1 MRYIIPPASS
11 GTAPGSPPCW
21 SYLENLQ
28 RGAPRGHPDQIS
40 EPPQLSPLEVKE
52 QRLYS
57 ELPQSW
63 VKLSFGGNSFPSL
76 VHKTLNLKLLCLGW
90 GFMAQPRGDNLWFF
104 WPRTMD
110 SNLEIL
116 TNHLAANLLDAW
128 WRTQTK
134 EASRN
139 MSSTKSRDATLRLLN
154 GTLSWTSCPWISQ
167 TEIKKD
173 NILCAFDFFIFVL
186 WYQKRYGVFFY
197 AGIVWKLRIL
207 LLWQPYLRLNFI
219 SWWDSVNPFSRQSS
233 SAPVNFCDAGPQPVT
248 QPPLGPLTFLG
259 LSFSQL
265 PLFSRCSVQKNWRQP
280 WRCHCSA
287 WVVAT
292 TTTWWESCELSSKSS
307 VMLGFMTIVPR
318 GRKEGSRQP

>member
-28 RGAPRGHPDQIS
+28 RGTPRGHPDQIS

-76 VHKTLNLKLLCLGW
+76 VHKTLNLKLLCLGR
-90 GFMAQPRGDNLWFF
+90 GFMAQPRGDNLWFSGREP
-104 WPRTMD
+104 WTQH
-110 SNLEIL
+110 LQIL

-139 MSSTKSRDATLRLLN
+139 MSSTKSRDATLRFLN
-154 GTLSWTSCPWISQ
+154 RTLSWTSCPWISQ
-167 TEIKKD
+167 TEIKKL
-173 NILCAFDFFIFVL
+173 IFCVPKPFHLCAVISKAVWSVFL
-186 WYQKRYGVFFY
+186 CWYCVEVKNSV
-197 AGIVWKLRIL
+197 IV
-207 LLWQPYLRLNFI
+207 
-219 SWWDSVNPFSRQSS
+219 
-233 SAPVNFCDAGPQPVT
+233 T
-248 QPPLGPLTFLG
+248 T
-259 LSFSQL
+259 LSE
-265 PLFSRCSVQKNWRQP
+265 
-280 WRCHCSA
+280 A
-287 WVVAT
+287 
-292 TTTWWESCELSSKSS
+292 
-307 VMLGFMTIVPR
+307 
-318 GRKEGSRQP
+318 

>member
-1 MRYIIPPASS
+1 
-11 GTAPGSPPCW
+11 
-21 SYLENLQ
+21 
-28 RGAPRGHPDQIS
+28 
-40 EPPQLSPLEVKE
+40 
-52 QRLYS
+52 
-57 ELPQSW
+57 
-63 VKLSFGGNSFPSL
+63 
-76 VHKTLNLKLLCLGW
+76 
-90 GFMAQPRGDNLWFF
+90 
-104 WPRTMD
+104 MD

-139 MSSTKSRDATLRLLN
+139 MSSTKSRDATLRFLN

-173 NILCAFDFFIFVL
+173 NISCAFDFFIFVL
-186 WYQKRYGVFFY
+186 WYEKRYGVFFY

-233 SAPVNFCDAGPQPVT
+233 SAPVNLCDAGPQPVT

>member
-28 RGAPRGHPDQIS
+28 RGGAQGASWSDLRTTSAVSFRSEGAAALLRAPT
-40 EPPQLSPLEVKE
+40 
-52 QRLYS
+52 
-57 ELPQSW
+57 
-63 VKLSFGGNSFPSL
+63 KLSQAILWRKLISI
-76 VHKTLNLKLLCLGW
+76 TCAQDLKLKTPLLGA
-90 GFMAQPRGDNLWFF
+90 GVHGPTQRGQSMFF

-128 WRTQTK
+128 LRTQTK

-139 MSSTKSRDATLRLLN
+139 MSSTKSRDATLRFLN
-154 GTLSWTSCPWISQ
+154 GTLSWTSFPWISQ

-233 SAPVNFCDAGPQPVT
+233 SAPVNLCDAGPQPVT

>member
-28 RGAPRGHPDQIS
+28 RGTPRGHPDQIS

-76 VHKTLNLKLLCLGW
+76 VHKTLNLKLLCLGR
-90 GFMAQPRGDNLWFF
+90 GFMAQPRGDNLWFSGREP
-104 WPRTMD
+104 WTQH
-110 SNLEIL
+110 LQIL

-139 MSSTKSRDATLRLLN
+139 MSSTKSRDANLRLLN

-173 NILCAFDFFIFVL
+173 NISCAFDIFIFVL

-233 SAPVNFCDAGPQPVT
+233 SAPVNLCDAGPQPVT

>member
-1 MRYIIPPASS
+1 M
-11 GTAPGSPPCW
+11 
-21 SYLENLQ
+21 LEGQLTKHRRLCECVNYPSIHLHPLIQGRVTVKQVLQ
-28 RGAPRGHPDQIS
+28 TSWGRWDILSLQQVLGLPRGLLPVGRTWKTSKRGAPRGHPDQIS

-90 GFMAQPRGDNLWFF
+90 GFMAQPRGDNRWFSGREP
-104 WPRTMD
+104 WTQH
-110 SNLEIL
+110 LQIL

-173 NILCAFDFFIFVL
+173 NISCAFDIFIFLL

-207 LLWQPYLRLNFI
+207 I
-219 SWWDSVNPFSRQSS
+219 
-233 SAPVNFCDAGPQPVT
+233 VT
-248 QPPLGPLTFLG
+248 T
-259 LSFSQL
+259 LSE
-265 PLFSRCSVQKNWRQP
+265 
-280 WRCHCSA
+280 A
-287 WVVAT
+287 
-292 TTTWWESCELSSKSS
+292 
-307 VMLGFMTIVPR
+307 
-318 GRKEGSRQP
+318 